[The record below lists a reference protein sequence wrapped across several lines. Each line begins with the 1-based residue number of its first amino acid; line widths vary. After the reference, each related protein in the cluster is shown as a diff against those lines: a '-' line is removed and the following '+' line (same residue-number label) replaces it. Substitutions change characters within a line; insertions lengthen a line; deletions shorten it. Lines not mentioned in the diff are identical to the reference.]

1 MRIVRIELRRSAALG
16 TALVLLLAGAAILY
30 ATAEWWA
37 PGWIPLAMNQRQ
49 YLVLLWPLALAAGAW
64 QARRDQR
71 SQVAELFASTARP
84 RVQRAVPILTALAIA
99 VVTGYLATAAVAV
112 AWIIDTVDYL
122 PPAAFVVL
130 AVGALALVAAA
141 WLGLAVGR
149 LLPSPVTAPALAVAG
164 MAALMLIPGAT
175 RGLEWLGVVL
185 APSQGMGLYSDF
197 RTVSGQVSAAQGLWL
212 TALAATAVVL
222 LAAGSRRARAAALL
236 PVALGATLGLLVI
249 QHGAGYVESPL
260 DPVARELVCAE
271 GTPRVCVSR
280 MHAGLLP
287 EVTPLVRQGLT
298 TMAKQPDAPT
308 SAAEDTTTFLDEH
321 PQPAPAGTL
330 LFRIDVG
337 GDGHLRDK
345 KAFVADL
352 LNGPAAYARD

>member
-1 MRIVRIELRRSAALG
+1 MRIVSIELRRSAALG
-16 TALVLLLAGAAILY
+16 TALVLLLAGGAILY

-37 PGWIPLAMNQRQ
+37 SGWIPLAMNQRQ

-84 RVQRAVPILTALAIA
+84 RVQRAAPILTALAIA
-99 VVTGYLATAAVAV
+99 VVAGYLATAAVAV
-112 AWIIDTVDYL
+112 AWIVDTVDYL

-130 AVGALALVAAA
+130 AVGALSLVAAV

-164 MAALMLIPGAT
+164 MGALMLIPGAT
-175 RGLEWLGVVL
+175 RGREWLGVVL

-197 RTVSGQVSAAQGLWL
+197 RTVSGQVSAAQGIWL
-212 TALAATAVVL
+212 AALAATAVVL

-236 PVALGATLGLLVI
+236 PVALGATLGLLVV

-287 EVTPLVRQGLT
+287 EVTPLVRQCLT
-298 TMAKQPDAPT
+298 TMAERPNAPT

-321 PQPAPAGTL
+321 PQPARADTL
-330 LFRIDVG
+330 VFRIDVG

-352 LNGPAAYARD
+352 LNAPAAYARD

>member
-1 MRIVRIELRRSAALG
+1 M
-16 TALVLLLAGAAILY
+16 
-30 ATAEWWA
+30 
-37 PGWIPLAMNQRQ
+37 
-49 YLVLLWPLALAAGAW
+49 
-64 QARRDQR
+64 
-71 SQVAELFASTARP
+71 
-84 RVQRAVPILTALAIA
+84 
-99 VVTGYLATAAVAV
+99 
-112 AWIIDTVDYL
+112 
-122 PPAAFVVL
+122 
-130 AVGALALVAAA
+130 
-141 WLGLAVGR
+141 
-149 LLPSPVTAPALAVAG
+149 
-164 MAALMLIPGAT
+164 
-175 RGLEWLGVVL
+175 
-185 APSQGMGLYSDF
+185 
-197 RTVSGQVSAAQGLWL
+197 
-212 TALAATAVVL
+212 
-222 LAAGSRRARAAALL
+222 
-236 PVALGATLGLLVI
+236 TLGLVVI